1 MRIGVFSNG
10 WWDGACRRSGH
21 EPISLPV
28 ANHPSG
34 NAYAADLPGRIGNGK
49 RTTELLAQQTV
60 DLLIDNGG
68 TGLGFVPGGQG
79 VANLGLAHELAG
91 KPLVSHFIDPL
102 VTSFQGS
109 DWTAVWQSLQ
119 SQSWVKAVWDRGQV
133 TELRRFGIPGVVH
146 LPMAAP
152 DREYDTSPLN
162 TSLSNP
168 IVSFVG
174 GQNTNYFSSNG
185 NIPSSTLLPGT
196 LAQATRGDVPD
207 TPFYDIYHDFFGLGE
222 PPLATDDLQTHINKS
237 IAYFNAKLFHN
248 ASLCIRNRDRFVI
261 FLKRR
266 LGESFHLVGN
276 GWDKAYGLNTQPR
289 LGSTDDYFN
298 HFREVAINLNLVNG
312 NAETGLNMR
321 HFEITAAGGFM
332 MCYNQPELGEHF
344 EVGKECVVF
353 DSENDLLEK
362 VQYYLDHPQERADI
376 AKAGQQRT
384 LSHHLYQHRLT
395 TMLDMLQPKP
405 LPVEF
410 AQSDF
415 WDDLRGVVGKAD
427 VILDCG
433 ANVGQLAQ
441 GFREA
446 YPNSEIFSFEPVGK
460 VFDKLSK
467 KCETIKV
474 TPVRAAVGDY
484 DGSATMNL
492 TASPEANSLLGFEAG
507 NPCAQWTKEV
517 GQEEV
522 KICTLDQWCE
532 DNGIAPQ
539 RVDIVKLDV
548 QGAELKALHGAK
560 KLLEKTKAVYLE
572 VSFVPIYQGA
582 PLFEEID
589 RLMTG
594 TGYRRHAIY
603 PSDQPHHWGD
613 ALYVKA
619 QEN

>member
-10 WWDGACRRSGH
+10 WWAGACQETGH
-21 EPISLPV
+21 EVVSLPI
-28 ANHPSG
+28 AHHPSG
-34 NAYAADLPGRIGNGK
+34 NAYAADLSGRIDNGK
-49 RTTELLAQQTV
+49 RTTELLAQQPV
-60 DLLIDNGG
+60 DLLLDNGG

-79 VANLGLAHELAG
+79 AANLGLAHELAE

-102 VTSFQGS
+102 VTAFQGL
-109 DWTAVWQSLQ
+109 DWTATWQSLQ
-119 SQSWVKAVWDRGQV
+119 SQSWVKAVWDRAQV
-133 TELRRFGIPGVVH
+133 TELQRFGIPSVVH

-152 DREYDTSPLN
+152 DRKYDTRPLD
-162 TSLSNP
+162 TSLSKP

-174 GQNTNYFSSNG
+174 GQNTNYFSSND

-196 LAQATRGDVPD
+196 LAQATRGDLPG
-207 TPFYDIYHDFFGLGE
+207 TLFYDIYHDFFGLGE
-222 PPLATDDLQTHINKS
+222 PLRATDDLQTRVNKS
-237 IAYFNAKLFHN
+237 VAYFNAKLFHN

-261 FLKRR
+261 FLQRR
-266 LGESFHLVGN
+266 LGDTFHLVGS
-276 GWDKAYGLNTQPR
+276 GWDKAYGLKTRPR
-289 LGSTDDYFN
+289 FETTDDYFN
-298 HFREVAINLNLVNG
+298 NFREAAINLNLVNG

-332 MCYNQPELGEHF
+332 MCYDQPELGEHF

-353 DSENDLLEK
+353 NSENDLLEK
-362 VQYYLDHPQERADI
+362 VQYYLDRPKKRVAI
-376 AKAGQQRT
+376 AKAGQERT
-384 LSHHLYQHRLT
+384 LSNHLYQHRLT
-395 TMLDMLQPKP
+395 KLLEMLQPKP

-410 AQSDF
+410 TQSNF
-415 WDDLRGVVGKAD
+415 WEDLRSVVAEAD

-441 GFREA
+441 GFRDA
-446 YPNSEIFSFEPVGK
+446 YPRSEIFSFEPVGK
-460 VFDKLSK
+460 VFDQLSK

-474 TPVRAAVGDY
+474 TPVRVAVGDY
-484 DGSATMNL
+484 DGSATINL

-522 KICTLDQWCE
+522 SICTLDRWCE
-532 DNGIAPQ
+532 DNGIDPQ

-572 VSFVPIYQGA
+572 VSFVPLYQGA
-582 PLFEEID
+582 PLFDEID
-589 RLMTG
+589 KLLTA

-613 ALYVKA
+613 ALYVKV
-619 QEN
+619 